1 VLLWL
6 SGPLMLFL
14 RRLRK
19 RRPTIK
25 RNSGLLLSLALSA
38 VVTTAAPVRASGPFV
53 GLDLGVSEP
62 TDGNYR
68 AHAETGATFNPY
80 VGYMFNQYLG
90 LEGQIQFAFQS
101 VDHHAN
107 FPDNPNQTTTLLGGT
122 GGPRF
127 ELPFH
132 YPFDLGDGEIYA
144 TAQGGYFTGLS
155 GRLSHSAP
163 GFSTGMGIGY
173 KLTPTFTLEVFGRW
187 NTSFMS
193 PRPKDLGPGQVPQ
206 ERIGDDI
213 EWATGGLGVRY
224 TFPEAPP
231 PPPPTPPVAQLPP
244 VAPLQKKIVL
254 RNVLFDFDRSNIRP
268 DSAPVLDEAVALLK
282 EAGAINIAAEGHT
295 DSIGTEAYNLKLS
308 LRRANSVRQYLI
320 DHGIAA
326 DRIRVEGFGESQPV
340 ASNATADGRAQNR
353 RVELRV
359 IQ

>member
-1 VLLWL
+1 MLWL
-6 SGPLMLFL
+6 SGPVMLLL

-19 RRPTIK
+19 RRSTVK
-25 RNSGLLLSLALSA
+25 RNSRLLLSLFLTAY
-38 VVTTAAPVRASGPFV
+38 VTTAAPARAAGPFV
-53 GLDLGVSEP
+53 GLDVGASEP

-68 AHAETGATFNPY
+68 AHVKTGATFNPY
-80 VGYMFNQYLG
+80 VGYMFNEYLG
-90 LEGQIQFAFQS
+90 LQGQIHFAFQG

-122 GGPRF
+122 GGPRL
-127 ELPFH
+127 ELPFR
-132 YPFDLGDGEIYA
+132 YPFELGDGEIYA

-173 KLTPTFTLEVFGRW
+173 KLTPTLTLEVFGRW
-187 NTSFMS
+187 NTAFMS

-213 EWATGGLGVRY
+213 EWATGGLGLKY
-224 TFPEAPP
+224 AFPKAPP
-231 PPPPTPPVAQLPP
+231 PQPVAEVPPVAP
-244 VAPLQKKIVL
+244 PLQKKIVL
-254 RNVLFDFDRSNIRP
+254 RNVFFDFDRSDIRP

-282 EAGAINIAAEGHT
+282 EAGTITIIAEGHT
-295 DSIGTEAYNLKLS
+295 DSIGTDAYNLKLS
-308 LRRANSVRQYLI
+308 MRRANSVRQYLI

-326 DRIRVEGFGESQPV
+326 DRIRTEGFGESRPV

-359 IQ
+359 Q